1 MVAYSLIYM
10 NRKVRLAAFC
20 ISLTLMALNLNAQ
33 TSGKPSPAGKTP
45 PPPNKLHE
53 RVYLK
58 SKGVG
63 DLASATMSLY
73 YWMEAQPG
81 RKDLMDSLCFIYL
94 SRGMF
99 GQSAAVAREILKDQK
114 ENLPVKEALAQ
125 SYEGLGA
132 YIEAISVY
140 QQLFS
145 SVMRPLFLYKVA
157 ALQYLSKNFSAS
169 EQNLDALDALQG
181 AEKETITLNYQGEKV
196 NSQAV
201 PILAATRNIRG
212 ILLMEAGR
220 AQEAEAMFNSALE
233 IFPGFIMAER
243 NLQALKK

>member
-1 MVAYSLIYM
+1 M

-20 ISLTLMALNLNAQ
+20 ISLVLMALKLNAQ
-33 TSGKPSPAGKTP
+33 TSGKPSPAGKTS

-81 RKDLMDSLCFIYL
+81 RKDLLDSLCFIYL
-94 SRGMF
+94 ARGMF
-99 GQSAAVAREILKDQK
+99 GQSAAVAKEVLKDQK
-114 ENLPVKEALAQ
+114 ENLPVKEA
-125 SYEGLGA
+125 
-132 YIEAISVY
+132 
-140 QQLFS
+140 
-145 SVMRPLFLYKVA
+145 

-169 EQNLDALDALQG
+169 VQNLDALDALAG
-181 AEKETITLNYQGEKV
+181 VEKERIILNYQGEQI

-201 PILAATRNIRG
+201 PVLAATKNIRG
-212 ILLMEAGR
+212 ILLMEAGKK
-220 AQEAEAMFNSALE
+220 QEAEAMFNSALE
-233 IFPGFIMAER
+233 VFPGFIMAER
-243 NLQALKK
+243 NLQTLQK

>member
-1 MVAYSLIYM
+1 M
-10 NRKVRLAAFC
+10 NYKVRLATFC
-20 ISLTLMALNLNAQ
+20 ISLVLMALKLNAQ
-33 TSGKPSPAGKTP
+33 TSGKPSPVGKTP

-73 YWMEAQPG
+73 YWMEAQPS

-94 SRGMF
+94 ARGMF
-99 GQSAAVAREILKDQK
+99 GQSAAVAKEVLKDQK

-132 YIEAISVY
+132 YTEAIVVY

-145 SVMRPLFLYKVA
+145 SVKRPLFLYKVA

-181 AEKETITLNYQGEKV
+181 VEKETIILNYQGERV

-201 PILAATRNIRG
+201 PVLAATKNIRG

-220 AQEAEAMFNSALE
+220 KQEAEAMFNSALE

>member
-1 MVAYSLIYM
+1 M
-10 NRKVRLAAFC
+10 NYKVRLATFC
-20 ISLTLMALNLNAQ
+20 ISLVLMALKLNAQ
-33 TSGKPSPAGKTP
+33 TSGKPSPVGKTP
-45 PPPNKLHE
+45 PSPNKLHE

-63 DLASATMSLY
+63 DLPSATMSLY

-94 SRGMF
+94 GRGMF
-99 GQSAAVAREILKDQK
+99 GQSAAVAKEILKDQK
-114 ENLPVKEALAQ
+114 ENFPVKEALAQ

-132 YIEAISVY
+132 YPEAISVY

-145 SVMRPLFLYKVA
+145 SVKRPLFLYKVA

-181 AEKETITLNYQGEKV
+181 VEKETIILNYQGERV

-201 PILAATRNIRG
+201 PVLAATKNIRG

-220 AQEAEAMFNSALE
+220 EQDAEAMFNSALE

>member
-1 MVAYSLIYM
+1 M
-10 NRKVRLAAFC
+10 NRKVRLVAFS
-20 ISLTLMALNLNAQ
+20 ISFVLLAVKLSAQ
-33 TSGKPSPAGKTP
+33 TTGKPSPAGKTP

-58 SKGVG
+58 CKGVG
-63 DLASATMSLY
+63 DLASATMALY
-73 YWMEAQPG
+73 YWMEAQPS
-81 RKDLMDSLCFIYL
+81 RRDLLDSLCFIYL
-94 SRGMF
+94 GRGMF

-145 SVMRPLFLYKVA
+145 LVKKPLFLYKVA
-157 ALQYLSKNFSAS
+157 ALQYLSKNVDAS
-169 EQNLDALDALQG
+169 EQNLNALEALRG
-181 AEKETITLNYQGEKV
+181 IEEERIVLNYQGERL
-196 NSQAV
+196 NSQEV
-201 PILAATRNIRG
+201 PVLAATKNIRG
-212 ILLMEAGR
+212 ILLMEAGKK
-220 AQEAEAMFNSALE
+220 QEAEAMFNLALE

>member
-1 MVAYSLIYM
+1 LAAYSLIFM
-10 NRKVRLAAFC
+10 NCKVNFSA
-20 ISLTLMALNLNAQ
+20 ISILLVLMVAELNAQ
-33 TSGKPSPAGKTP
+33 TGGKPSPAGKAAPQT
-45 PPPNKLHE
+45 NKLHE

-94 SRGMF
+94 GRGMF
-99 GQSAAVAREILKDQK
+99 GQSAAVAKEILKDQK

-132 YIEAISVY
+132 YPEAIAVY

-145 SVMRPLFLYKVA
+145 SVKRPLFLYKVA

-169 EQNLDALDALQG
+169 EQNLDALESLAG
-181 AEKETITLNYQGEKV
+181 VEKERIVLNYQGERLS
-196 NSQAV
+196 SQAV
-201 PILAATRNIRG
+201 PVLAATKNIRG
-212 ILLMEAGR
+212 ILLMESGKK
-220 AQEAEAMFNSALE
+220 QEAEAMFNSALE
-233 IFPGFIMAER
+233 VFPGFIMAER
-243 NLQALKK
+243 NLQTLQK

>member
-1 MVAYSLIYM
+1 M

-20 ISLTLMALNLNAQ
+20 ISLVLMALKLNAQ
-33 TSGKPSPAGKTP
+33 TSGNPSPAGKNP

-99 GQSAAVAREILKDQK
+99 GQSAAVAREILKGQK

-132 YIEAISVY
+132 YVEAISLY

-145 SVMRPLFLYKVA
+145 SVKRPLFLYKVA

-181 AEKETITLNYQGEKV
+181 AEKETIVLNYQGERV

-201 PILAATRNIRG
+201 PVLAATKNIRG

-220 AQEAEAMFNSALE
+220 EQEAEAMFNSALD
-233 IFPGFIMAER
+233 ISPGFIMAER